1 MHEDDPS
8 GSAEELARRLIGE
21 FHGQSALG
29 KRVPRRLKP
38 DQRPDRFRW
47 SGPGPDVRDPKPFSE
62 LCDQLQ
68 KKDTWSAKLA
78 EGKIFSLWPM
88 IVGDQIASHAKPL
101 HLTDGLLHVQAESTA
116 WATQLRLM
124 QNQLLEKFSHHMGT
138 RVVRALKITGPKAPS
153 WKKGERH
160 VRGRGPR
167 DTYG

>member
-1 MHEDDPS
+1 MSEQEPS
-8 GSAEELARRLIGE
+8 TAAEELARRLIGD
-21 FHGQSALG
+21 FNKQADFG
-29 KRVPRRLKP
+29 KRVPRALKP

-68 KKDTWSAKLA
+68 KKDIWSAKLA
-78 EGKIFSLWPM
+78 EGKIFSMWPI
-88 IVGDQIASHAKPL
+88 IVGEQIASHAKPVQ
-101 HLTDGLLHVQAESTA
+101 LTDGVLHLQAESTA

-124 QNQLLEKFSHHMGT
+124 QSQLLEKFSHHMGK
-138 RVVRALKITGPKAPS
+138 RAVRALKITGPKAPS